1 MSLRVREKI
10 QALSRATDLT
20 PRKLSINVAA
30 GILTDDLGRVLI
42 AQRPAGTH
50 QAGWWE
56 FPGGKINASESAYE
70 GLVRELAE
78 EIGVTVNAAQELL
91 TYTHEY
97 PERFVTL
104 HVFNVTD
111 YSGRPTGVEG
121 QALRWEPVSS
131 LMQAGLLPAD
141 LPIVD
146 ALRKMRPDPAVP

>member
-1 MSLRVREKI
+1 MEEASK
-10 QALSRATDLT
+10 
-20 PRKLSINVAA
+20 PSINVAA
-30 GILTDDLGRVLI
+30 GVLADELGRVLI
-42 AQRPAGTH
+42 AQRPAGGH

-56 FPGGKINASESAYE
+56 FPGGKIIAKESAYH

-78 EIGVTVNAAQELL
+78 ELGITVHAAREFL

-97 PERFVTL
+97 PESFVTL
-104 HVFNVTD
+104 HVFTVHR
-111 YSGRPTGVEG
+111 YSGCPMGVEG

-146 ALRKMRPDPAVP
+146 ALREQGSKPASIQVASP